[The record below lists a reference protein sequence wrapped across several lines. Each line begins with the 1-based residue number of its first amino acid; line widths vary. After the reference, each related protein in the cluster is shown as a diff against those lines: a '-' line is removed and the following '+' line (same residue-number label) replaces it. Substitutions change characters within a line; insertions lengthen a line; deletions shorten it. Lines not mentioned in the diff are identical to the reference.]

1 VLGGYFD
8 IQIICRRPVR
18 DLYITQKFHNENN
31 DNIWGENI
39 QDTVGNCMSQYNIL
53 SYHGAVRVLK
63 DHYLVKVQLRRLEIS

>member
-18 DLYITQKFHNENN
+18 ALYISQKFHNENN

-39 QDTVGNCMSQYNIL
+39 SGTVGNCKSEYNIL
-53 SYHGAVRVLK
+53 SYHGPERVSR
-63 DHYLVKVQLRRLEIS
+63 DDYFPCYDSQIRR